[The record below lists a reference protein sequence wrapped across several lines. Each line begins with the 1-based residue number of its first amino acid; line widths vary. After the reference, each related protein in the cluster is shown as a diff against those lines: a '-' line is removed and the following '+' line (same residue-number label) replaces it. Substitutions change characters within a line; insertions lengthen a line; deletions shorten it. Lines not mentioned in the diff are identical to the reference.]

1 MGSVLDS
8 YSAPIIDVLFVELPK
23 GVRRA
28 SKGYT
33 ERPCKFQHDTNLRIQ
48 PALQAFRGA
57 LMIRRGLG
65 DIGVAIMRN
74 GPSA

>member
-8 YSAPIIDVLFVELPK
+8 YSALIIDVLFVELPK

-33 ERPCKFQHDTNLRIQ
+33 ARP
-48 PALQAFRGA
+48 
-57 LMIRRGLG
+57 
-65 DIGVAIMRN
+65 
-74 GPSA
+74 